1 MKLYVNGERLQ
12 YLGPATLPALLG
24 KMGADP
30 QRVAVVVNDSVVPA
44 AKREKFRLSDGDRIE
59 ILAFAGGG

>member
-12 YLGPATLPALLG
+12 YPEATTLPALLE
-24 KMGADP
+24 KVGADP
-30 QRVAVVVNDSVVPA
+30 KRVAVVVNDSVVPA
-44 AKREKFRLSDGDRIE
+44 AKRAQVRLSDGDRIE